1 MAMVA
6 APASVE
12 DGVHAPVD
20 SRARGGDEE
29 ARRDTTQWMVAMV
42 SARPSWSG
50 GGPWSK
56 VLGRRRALLARA
68 PHDW

>member
-1 MAMVA
+1 MVA
-6 APASVE
+6 ASASVE
-12 DGVHAPVD
+12 DGVHAPVG
-20 SRARGGDEE
+20 SRARGGDEG
-29 ARRDTTQWMVAMV
+29 ARRDTARLMVAMM
-42 SARPSWSG
+42 SARPSRSG